1 MLYQSVA
8 EALKRRISEGIYLP
22 GRRLPGVRRVAAEFS
37 VSQSTAVAA
46 LHALEDEG
54 WIEGK
59 RRAGFFVRQQRLA
72 VAASTDGHCDEPA
85 APTLVTNQ
93 AVTLDLLKSCCD
105 LPMGRLGLA
114 APHAEF
120 LPVEQLRR
128 AFRQRIRW
136 RRDEPIGYTFPPG
149 FEALR
154 QQIARRLLSAGCTIA
169 PSRIVV
175 TAGAQEAIHLS
186 LKAVTEPGDVVVVES
201 PTYYGLLQSIETL
214 GLRAVEIPCD
224 PSSGMSAGALRLA
237 LETWPVKA
245 CVLVPNHG
253 NPLGWTMPS
262 DAKREVAALLDEY
275 DVALI
280 EDDIYGE
287 LSFSEPRPEAI
298 YSYLSSAP
306 GYLGGSASKTI
317 SAGLRLGWLIAPESK
332 QTEIEYLQFTQ
343 HAGANTLAQYALAD
357 YLANGGFDRHLRG
370 VRLKYR
376 ELTDRMAMHV
386 EERFPAGCRV
396 VWPTGGYLIWVVC
409 PKELDALALYRA
421 ARHEGVSIAPGGL
434 FSTTDRYRSC
444 FRLNAAI
451 PWGEE
456 LESAL
461 DRLAVLTTDQLD
473 TPRNKCHCPRH

>member
-8 EALKRRISEGIYLP
+8 EALKRRISEGIYQP

-54 WIEGK
+54 WVEGK
-59 RRAGFFVRQQRLA
+59 RRAGFFVRQRRLA
-72 VAASTDGHCDEPA
+72 VAASSESLCGQP

-114 APHAEF
+114 SPHADF
-120 LPVEQLRR
+120 LPVEPLRR
-128 AFRQRIRW
+128 AFRQPMRW

-149 FEALR
+149 LEALR
-154 QQIARRLLSAGCTIA
+154 QQIARRLLLAGCTIA

-186 LKAVTEPGDVVVVES
+186 LRAVTQPGDVVVVES

-224 PSSGMSAGALRLA
+224 PTKGMNAAALRLA

-262 DAKREVAALLDEY
+262 TAKQEIAALLDEY

-287 LSFSEPRPEAI
+287 LSFSDGRPEAL
-298 YSYLSSAP
+298 YSYLSSSP
-306 GYLGGSASKTI
+306 GYLGGSASKII
-317 SAGLRLGWLIAPESK
+317 SAGLRLGWLVAPEAK
-332 QTEIEYLQFTQ
+332 QSEIEYLQYTQ

-357 YLANGGFDRHLRG
+357 YLANEGFDRHLRG
-370 VRLKYR
+370 VRPKYR
-376 ELTDRMAMHV
+376 ELTDRMATHV
-386 EERFPAGCRV
+386 EERFPDGCRV
-396 VWPTGGYLIWVVC
+396 IRPTGGYLIWVVC
-409 PKELDALALYRA
+409 PPALDALALYRA
-421 ARHEGVSIAPGGL
+421 ARLDGISIAPGGL

-451 PWGEE
+451 PWGQE
-456 LESAL
+456 LEKAL
-461 DRLAVLTTDQLD
+461 DRLAVLTATHLENQVASAG
-473 TPRNKCHCPRH
+473 